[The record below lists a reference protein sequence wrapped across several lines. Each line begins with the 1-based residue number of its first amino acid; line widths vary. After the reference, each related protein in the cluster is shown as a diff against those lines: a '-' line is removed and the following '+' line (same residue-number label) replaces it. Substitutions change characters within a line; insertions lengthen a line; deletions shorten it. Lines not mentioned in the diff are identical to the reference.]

1 MTLSPSAAVCPEKLL
16 LVCCARTKM
25 PPHIAAE
32 IRELAAAPLDWDLLL
47 SEAAE
52 NSVTPLLA
60 RQLPASAA
68 DVVPPARLERLKDAA
83 RANAVRSLILVAE
96 LIKIVDAFGSQGI
109 QAIPY
114 KGPVLAAQ
122 AYQDVTLREFDDLD
136 IVLRQRDMP
145 KANDI
150 LVSLG
155 FRPEFPWILSPG
167 AASALVPGEYNYRDD
182 DRRLM
187 VELHTELT
195 LRHFPV
201 QPDLDDLAGRLV
213 PVALSGHH
221 VRTFAPEDALPILC
235 IHGSKDFWER
245 ISWIADIA
253 ELVQA
258 HPQLDWDRVFQCA
271 ESFHA
276 RRMLHLGLALAAG
289 LLAAPLPDAILA
301 SVRNDLTAASVAS
314 EVQQRLLS
322 RAWPRLDAA
331 GRLRFRRRMLPG
343 TLAGWRYALRLAVV
357 PAEEDWLMM
366 RLPRPLAPLYVA
378 LRPLRLLRKYGFAGA
393 RSSQSSR

>member
-1 MTLSPSAAVCPEKLL
+1 MQPL
-16 LVCCARTKM
+16 
-25 PPHIAAE
+25 IASE
-32 IRELAAAPLDWDLLL
+32 IRELAAAPLDWNFLL

-68 DVVPPARLERLKDAA
+68 DVVAPAQLKRLKDAA
-83 RANAVRSLILVAE
+83 RANAMRSLILVAE
-96 LIKIVDAFGSQGI
+96 LITIVDAFRSESI

-122 AYQDVTLREFDDLD
+122 AYGDVAMREFEDLD
-136 IVLRQRDMP
+136 IVLRQRDMA

-155 FRPEFPWILSPG
+155 FRPKFPWILSPG
-167 AASALVPGEYNYRDD
+167 AASAVVPGEYNYRDE
-182 DRRLM
+182 DRRVM

-201 QPDLDDLAGRLV
+201 PPDLDVLARRLV
-213 PVALSGHH
+213 PVALSGHE

-245 ISWIADIA
+245 ISWIADLA

-258 HPQLDWDRVFQCA
+258 HPQLDWDQVFQRA
-271 ESFHA
+271 ESFRA

-289 LLAAPLPDAILA
+289 LLAAPLPDAIL
-301 SVRNDLTAASVAS
+301 SRVRQDLVAASVAR

-331 GRLRFRRRMLPG
+331 GRLRFRRRMLLG
-343 TLAGWRYALRLAVV
+343 TLAGWRYAIRLAVV

-378 LRPLRLLRKYGFAGA
+378 LRPLRLLRKYGVAGR
-393 RSSQSSR
+393 RSSRPSP

>member
-1 MTLSPSAAVCPEKLL
+1 MTLPSSETVCPEKRL

-25 PPHIAAE
+25 QPAIAEE
-32 IRELAAAPLDWDLLL
+32 IRSLAAGPLDWDFLF

-60 RQLPASAA
+60 RQLPACAA
-68 DVVPPARLERLKDAA
+68 DVISVGHLEQLRDAA

-96 LIKIVDAFGSQGI
+96 LIKITDAFQSAGI

-114 KGPVLAAQ
+114 KGPILAAQ
-122 AYQDVTLREFDDLD
+122 AYGDVTLREFEDID
-136 IVLRQRDMP
+136 IVLRQRDMAR
-145 KANDI
+145 ANDI
-150 LVSLG
+150 LTALG
-155 FRPEFPWILSPG
+155 FRPKFPWILSPG
-167 AASALVPGEYNYRDD
+167 AASALVPGEYNYRDE
-182 DRRLM
+182 DRRMM

-201 QPDLDDLAGRLV
+201 PPDLDDLARRLV
-213 PVALSGHH
+213 PVALSGHE
-221 VRTFAPEDALPILC
+221 VCTFAPEDGLPILC

-245 ISWIADIA
+245 ISWVADIA
-253 ELVQA
+253 ELIQA
-258 HPQLDWDRVFQCA
+258 YPQLDLDQVFRCA
-271 ESFHA
+271 ESLRA
-276 RRMLHLGLALAAG
+276 LRMLHVGLALAAG
-289 LLAAPLPDAILA
+289 LLGAPLPDAIL
-301 SVRNDLTAASVAS
+301 SRVRSDRTATSVAS
-314 EVQQRLLS
+314 EVQHRLLS

-331 GRLRFRRRMLPG
+331 GRFRFRRRMLPG
-343 TLAGWRYALRLAVV
+343 TLAGWRYAARLAVV

-366 RLPRPLAPLYVA
+366 RLPGPLAPLYVA